1 VFEVA
6 LQLYLDEKAHLTIL
20 ELVQGQREDVRMIAQ
35 VEVEVEVESVD

>member
-6 LQLYLDEKAHLTIL
+6 LQLYLDEKARLTIL

-35 VEVEVEVESVD
+35 VEVEVESVD

>member
-6 LQLYLDEKAHLTIL
+6 LQLYLDEKAHLTVL

-35 VEVEVEVESVD
+35 VEVESVD

>member
-35 VEVEVEVESVD
+35 VEVEVESVD